1 MERRG
6 CDSTYNTVRLV
17 VKPCAESP
25 VRQGERRVLGDID
38 TTKDRAVPTTEFVP
52 AKTVTQSFDPRRPT
66 MPSDHADGVRQPTE
80 IDEMAKISDFS
91 ARLLV
96 WAEGPT

>member
-6 CDSTYNTVRLV
+6 CDSTYNTRAVGGQ
-17 VKPCAESP
+17 PCAESP

-52 AKTVTQSFDPRRPT
+52 AKTVTQSFSTQEDLN
-66 MPSDHADGVRQPTE
+66 HAE
-80 IDEMAKISDFS
+80 
-91 ARLLV
+91 
-96 WAEGPT
+96 